1 MCFVVCAQ
9 AVIFLH
15 FLWIGPLQSIV
26 VLVILWYE
34 LGPSVLAGFAVLL
47 LLIPVQASMGKLFSK
62 LR

>member
-1 MCFVVCAQ
+1 MQ

-15 FLWIGPLQSIV
+15 FLWIGPLQSIA
-26 VLVILWYE
+26 VLVILWFE
-34 LGPSVLAGFAVLL
+34 LGPSVLAGLAGLL